1 MISLVTKADLDQYKY
16 VADSVKNSTSW
27 PQFVSEA
34 QMLDIKNWLGD
45 ALLLE
50 IVGQASTF
58 PTTIS
63 ALNQTLL
70 NGGTYIYLSHTYH
83 FQGLKAA
90 IIYYAFA
97 RFTNRTSFNYTA
109 AGIVVKDSDL
119 STPATTKDIQ
129 RLETEN
135 RLIADAIKCEVMT
148 YLNRNYLSYPLW
160 GDSAYCKC
168 GSHCNDNRPFKVI
181 GD

>member
-16 VADSVKNSTSW
+16 IADSVKNSASW

-34 QMLDIKNWLGD
+34 QMLDVKIWLSD

-50 IVGQASTF
+50 IIKQASTL

-63 ALNQTLL
+63 AANQTLL
-70 NGGTYIYLSHTYH
+70 DGGTYTYQSRTYF

-90 IIYYAFA
+90 IIYYSFA
-97 RFTNRTSFNYTA
+97 RFTNRTPYNYTA
-109 AGIVVKDSDL
+109 AGIVIKDSDL
-119 STPATTKDIQ
+119 STPATDKQVQ
-129 RLETEN
+129 RLETEA
-135 RLIADAIKCEVMT
+135 RLTAEAIKCEVLA
-148 YLNRNYLSYPLW
+148 YLNRNYTLYPLW
-160 GDSAYCKC
+160 ADRGCCS
-168 GSHCNDNRPFKVI
+168 SHCTDGRPFLVV